1 GVAEL
6 PRCRHPAQHPCL
18 GFDDRRGAQR
28 VVHRLVGEHHARSG
42 AADSGAGH
50 QPAGRAP
57 TGDLRSETEGQAM
70 RTRPLIGITVHSADV
85 RAREGNRETRFEM
98 SARYAQAV
106 ARAGGLPLLVPAHP
120 SVDVPVEETLAALD
134 GLLVSGGGGLSSDY
148 FVENPNP
155 SLRDTNL
162 PRYDV
167 EVEMIRSAWQAG
179 MPLLGICRGHQTM
192 VEAMGGT
199 LVNDLRSDVANA
211 EHYPQGPA
219 TAGTHS
225 LARRADALRPRLVPD
240 GAMADSFP
248 RQVVATVPAGWHVT
262 AWSPDG
268 LVQAAEGGASGQTGA
283 QRFAIGCQF

>member
-1 GVAEL
+1 
-6 PRCRHPAQHPCL
+6 
-18 GFDDRRGAQR
+18 
-28 VVHRLVGEHHARSG
+28 
-42 AADSGAGH
+42 
-50 QPAGRAP
+50 
-57 TGDLRSETEGQAM
+57 M

-211 EHYPQGPA
+211 EHYQKEPA
-219 TAGTHS
+219 TTATHS
-225 LARRADALRPRLVPD
+225 LSLRADSLLGRLVPD
-240 GAMADSFP
+240 GVMVNSFH

-268 LVQAAEGGASGQTGA
+268 LVEAVEVVDSGKTGA
-283 QRFAIGCQF
+283 QRFAIGCQFHPEWLGESEQGFERLFDEFITAARSHAARSHVAPEQHQVLG